1 MFMLS
6 VLWQSLYTLAII
18 FILSFVFLVHRHYIE
33 SKKEEIKNRYIV
45 IVYLVLFFLLAAS
58 IAIILFIWGYDISD
72 YLADLFTN
80 LGVLIEASIPRI
92 IGTLIAIFVAMALY
106 KISKITFFRIG
117 KKDSPHH
124 KRKQT
129 IAKVTLSIV
138 KYIIAITSLLSILAI
153 WGVNVAPAL
162 AGLGIFGLVI
172 GLGAQKFINDL
183 ISGFFII
190 FENHFNV
197 GDWVEINGFMGE
209 VVDIGLKTTRVRN
222 FRGENRIFNNGSI
235 DPVSNFSTSN
245 SLAIVDFGIAY
256 KEDVSKTIDIL
267 REELPKMRHEHEVML
282 EDPRV
287 LGVTDLA
294 SSSVNIRVV
303 VLVVSMNQWAVE
315 RAIRQRIKEILN
327 THNIEIPF
335 PQMVI
340 HKPSN

>member
-1 MFMLS
+1 MFLLS
-6 VLWQSLYTLAII
+6 PLWQSIYTLVII
-18 FILSFVFLVHRHYIE
+18 AVLSMVFLLHRHYIE
-33 SKKEEIKNRYIV
+33 SKKEDIKNRYI
-45 IVYLVLFFLLAAS
+45 ILVYLFLFFLLAAS
-58 IAIILFIWGYDISD
+58 IGLILFIWGYDISD
-72 YLADLFTN
+72 YLLELFAGFGT
-80 LGVLIEASIPRI
+80 LIENSIPRI
-92 IGTLIAIFVAMALY
+92 VGTLIAIFIAMALY
-106 KISKITFFRIG
+106 KISKITLFRIG
-117 KKDSPHH
+117 KKDSAHH

-129 IAKVTLSIV
+129 IAKVTLSII
-138 KYIIAITSLLSILAI
+138 KYIIAIVGLLSILAI
-153 WGVNVAPAL
+153 WGINVAPAL

-256 KEDVSKTIDIL
+256 KEDISKTIEIL
-267 REELPKMRHEHEVML
+267 KQELPKMREEHEVML

-303 VLVVSMNQWAVE
+303 VLVISMNQWGVE
-315 RAIRQRIKEILN
+315 RALRQRIKEILN
-327 THNIEIPF
+327 AHDIEIPF
-335 PQMVI
+335 PQMVV
-340 HKPSN
+340 HKPSQ